1 MIAERRVLLTYPAHL
16 VSQPLISQLIRQ
28 YDLVTNILR
37 AQVSEDAGW
46 LLLLVRGESAQ
57 LEAGLAWIAEQG
69 VQVETYGE
77 GS

>member
-16 VSQPLISQLIRQ
+16 VSEPLLSQLIRR

-46 LLLLVRGESAQ
+46 LLLVVRGESAQ
-57 LEAGLAWIAEQG
+57 LEAGLAWIAQQG